1 MTLTELCELR
11 QSVAMGVA
19 ERLDKFGD
27 ALDTAPRLGAA
38 TDKPEGERY
47 VQISDTWLRCL
58 ADSLRANAEL
68 MR

>member
-1 MTLTELCELR
+1 
-11 QSVAMGVA
+11 MGVA
-19 ERLDKFGD
+19 ERLDKFAD